1 MANVKT
7 SWLSA
12 LNEVFGNRIGS
23 ELTQAEA
30 ERMFFPFYD
39 KANSF
44 QFLRRHENE
53 IAHVMLYGDE
63 RCVYKIIDKDQF
75 DKYIS
80 LDFTCVEIG
89 ELTELG
95 FIPIDNNWVGYLLV
109 QPEITQEVDFFEGSL
124 DFYVSSDKIRTNS
137 IKLFGNKI
145 YVQPLYWA
153 GEKTG
158 RVVVYAKYKPHGL
171 SFDYTIHSTPVSSHH
186 QYFSPCI
193 TSGYRL
199 TSCVMH
205 VVPYGGYDLHL
216 FKKAAGDTG
225 NDVQISATTFSSL
238 SNFLDYKMTLNGTG
252 QRAFL
257 THYRD
262 TLFGGAGTI
271 SSPIR
276 NSYQARL
283 TFERIP

>member
-63 RCVYKIIDKDQF
+63 RCVYKIIDKDQY
-75 DKYIS
+75 DKFLS
-80 LDFTCVEIG
+80 LDFTGVEIG

-109 QPEITQEVDFFEGSL
+109 QPEITQTVDFFEGSL
-124 DFYVSSDKIRTNS
+124 DFEINSDKVHTNR

-145 YVQPLYWA
+145 YVQCLHYA
-153 GEKTG
+153 GGDTG
-158 RVVVYAKYKPHGL
+158 RVVVYAKYKPHSL
-171 SFDYTIHSTPVSSHH
+171 SFDYLIPKATQSSSYW
-186 QYFSPCI
+186 YFNPCI

-199 TSCVMH
+199 TSCVIH
-205 VVPYGGYDLHL
+205 VMAYGGYTLHL
-216 FKKAAGDTG
+216 FKKAAGDLG
-225 NDVQISATTFSSL
+225 NDVQISAMSFPSL
-238 SNFLDYKMTLNGTG
+238 HSFADYEMPLNGTG
-252 QRAFL
+252 QRAFI

-262 TLFGGAGTI
+262 VLFGGTGTI
-271 SSPIR
+271 SVP
-276 NSYQARL
+276 NSNNYQARL
-283 TFERIP
+283 TFEKIP